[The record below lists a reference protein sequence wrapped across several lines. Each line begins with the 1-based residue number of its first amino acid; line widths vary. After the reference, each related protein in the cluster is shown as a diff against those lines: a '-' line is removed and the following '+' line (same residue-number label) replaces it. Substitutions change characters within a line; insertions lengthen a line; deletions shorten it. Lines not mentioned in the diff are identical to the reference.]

1 MAAIGGQWG
10 EWWTLPRLSPPVQE
24 GGGVAVVS
32 DHDAVLADLSVSELF
47 REGEAEVPCPIG
59 VGGSVLPGSSGADH
73 VKAHLVSFRLNFSH
87 YRHGS
92 PQASVGSGHFARWH
106 TGHGQ
111 ALPSFDL
118 IVADLL
124 NDGVDH
130 VVVLAIHALSSG
142 CLATLAEFN
151 GSRTVSAVKFHTV
164 ESVGS
169 HGDRFELKSL

>member
-1 MAAIGGQWG
+1 MASPGGVWG

-32 DHDAVLADLSVSELF
+32 DHDAVLADFSVPELLTQ
-47 REGEAEVPCPIG
+47 GIAEVPCPIG
-59 VGGSVLPGSSGADH
+59 VGGSVLPRGRGADH

-130 VVVLAIHALSSG
+130 VVVLAGHALSSG

-151 GSRTVSAVKFHTV
+151 GSRTVSTVKFHTV